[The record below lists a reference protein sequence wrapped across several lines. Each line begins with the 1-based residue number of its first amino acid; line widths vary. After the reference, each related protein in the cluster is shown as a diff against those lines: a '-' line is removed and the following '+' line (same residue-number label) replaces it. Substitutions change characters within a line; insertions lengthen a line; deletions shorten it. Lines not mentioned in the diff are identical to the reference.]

1 MVVAATVLPFAAR
14 IAFERWCSDSN
25 YWPNAACKISA
36 SALPEYDCALLPGD
50 RRNARFVADA
60 EPMIW
65 LKITPP
71 MLGVLSPYLNRAG
84 RQHLKPHAAR
94 PRVCLCQAPDYR
106 TPVRPALVLL
116 EPNRGK
122 LLALDRWLVNANQ
135 LIRD

>member
-1 MVVAATVLPFAAR
+1 VR
-14 IAFERWCSDSN
+14 R
-25 YWPNAACKISA
+25 
-36 SALPEYDCALLPGD
+36 LPGD
-50 RRNARFVADA
+50 RRNARSVAYVEDHAADA
-60 EPMIW
+60 GSVEPFAVA
-65 LKITPP
+65 
-71 MLGVLSPYLNRAG
+71 GHVNRAG